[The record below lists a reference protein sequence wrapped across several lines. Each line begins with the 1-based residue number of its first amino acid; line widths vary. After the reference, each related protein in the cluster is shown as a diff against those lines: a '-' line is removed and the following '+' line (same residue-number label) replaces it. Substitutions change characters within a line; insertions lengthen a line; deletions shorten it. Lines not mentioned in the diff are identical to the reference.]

1 VTVGPVLTL
10 VTTADCHLCEH
21 ARRVLDRLRVEF
33 RFDIEEIDW
42 ESSEGQALVVKDAVV
57 FPPALYLNGR
67 LAAFGRLSEGQ
78 VRRTLAA
85 VPM

>member
-1 VTVGPVLTL
+1 MTVIPVLTL

-21 ARRVLDRLRVEF
+21 ARRVLEKLRAEF
-33 RFDIEEIDW
+33 HFDVVAIDW
-42 ESSEGQALVVKDAVV
+42 ETAGGQALVVRDGVL
-57 FPPALYLNGR
+57 FPPALYINGR

-85 VPM
+85 VAV